1 MKDLKNKV
9 VIITGSSRGIG
20 LALAK
25 ALAKEGALIVLN
37 GRNKE
42 RLNAAKAEVDQY
54 GSKTIAVSCDIGK
67 KEGSEL
73 LVNQTVETFGR
84 IDVLMNNA
92 GLAMEGKIE
101 DTDLRVF
108 EQVIHTNLL
117 GVLYPTQ
124 AALPYIKKTKG
135 SIIFTGS
142 IAGFM
147 GLPEYSAYS
156 ASKMALTAITQSL
169 RIELANTGVHIGIVY
184 VGFAENDAEKT
195 FLNSKGET
203 EKMPIREGFKRMP
216 LETVAQ
222 HFIGVIKNRKRQKI
236 LSGIGLGT
244 SFMHRFFPALF
255 EKLMTRR
262 YMKTKLS

>member
-1 MKDLKNKV
+1 MKDFKNKV

-25 ALAKEGALIVLN
+25 ALAQLGAHLVLN
-37 GRNKE
+37 GRNVE
-42 RLNAAKAEVDQY
+42 RLNAAKEEVDQY
-54 GSKTIAVSCDIGK
+54 GIKTIAISCDIGE

-73 LVNQTVETFGR
+73 LVKKTLDTFGR
-84 IDVLMNNA
+84 IDVLVNNA

-101 DTDLRVF
+101 NTDLKVF
-108 EQVIHTNLL
+108 EKVFHTNIL

-124 AALPYIKKTKG
+124 AALPYIKETKG

-147 GLPEYSAYS
+147 GLPEFSAYS
-156 ASKMALTAITQSL
+156 ASKMALTALTQSL
-169 RIELANTGVHIGIVY
+169 RIELANTEVHIGLIY

-195 FLNSKGET
+195 FLNSKGEV

-216 LETVAQ
+216 LETVAHQ
-222 HFIGVIKNRKRQKI
+222 FIDVIKKRKNRKI

-262 YMKTKLS
+262 YLKTKLS